1 MTIGAIM
8 IINRCPIVKCVAVA
22 FSKEKKNLS
31 RTENHYDVKMVIDK
45 NDY

>member
-8 IINRCPIVKCVAVA
+8 IINRCPIVRYVAVA
-22 FSKEKKNLS
+22 FSKEKKDLS
-31 RTENHYDVKMVIDK
+31 RTENHYDVKMMIPK